1 MDLQTLKSV
10 FPDTLIEAN
19 HPLAPDTTVNIG
31 GPADIFIH
39 TKSTEELVN
48 ILKYLSETG
57 NFSEHGVEHSEIPTI
72 NGNCVAR
79 SAQPEGSAHRKN
91 SPVSVI
97 ILGNG
102 SNVLISDTG
111 IRGIVIKNSASSIE
125 YLADNQVK
133 VNSGVQLPQLITDSI
148 DHSLS
153 GLEEFAYIPSTIGGA
168 VAGNIHGVN
177 KNNFDKF
184 LVSVD
189 VFNLQTGVVENYPNF
204 PNLPHL
210 IIISA
215 TLRLTSGNPARSK
228 LTVIDIIAQKT
239 AVQSMNS
246 LGSVFKNP
254 PNDSAGRIIDKE
266 LNLSGFRLGDVQIS
280 PKHAN
285 FILNLGHATALNYL
299 TVIKK
304 IQFEALAKGFTLEP
318 EIKFLGEF

>member
-1 MDLQTLKSV
+1 MDINSLKLA
-10 FPDTLIEAN
+10 FPNTLIEAD
-19 HPLAPDTTVNIG
+19 HPLAPHTTVNIG
-31 GPADIFIH
+31 GPADIFIQ
-39 TKSTEELVN
+39 TKSTDEFVN
-48 ILKYLSETG
+48 ILKFISETKY
-57 NFSEHGVEHSEIPTI
+57 EKIT
-72 NGNCVAR
+72 
-79 SAQPEGSAHRKN
+79 
-91 SPVSVI
+91 

-111 IRGIVIKNSASSIE
+111 LRGIVIKNSASSIE

-133 VNSGVQLPQLITDSI
+133 VDSGVQLSQLITDSI

-153 GLEEFAYIPSTIGGA
+153 GLEEFGYIPSTLGGA

-177 KNNFDKF
+177 KTNFDKF

-215 TLRLTSGNPARSK
+215 TLRLTSGDPVVGK
-228 LTVIDIIAQKT
+228 QTVIDIIAQKT

-254 PNDSAGRIIDKE
+254 PGDSAGRIIDQE
-266 LNLSGFRLGDVQIS
+266 LGLKGFQLGDVQIS

-304 IQFEALAKGFTLEP
+304 VQFEALAKGFTLEP